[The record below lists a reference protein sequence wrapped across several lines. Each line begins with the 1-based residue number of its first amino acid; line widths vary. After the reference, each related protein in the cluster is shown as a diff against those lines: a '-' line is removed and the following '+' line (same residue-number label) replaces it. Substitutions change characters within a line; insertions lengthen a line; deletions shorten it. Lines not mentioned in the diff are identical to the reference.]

1 MREMEFA
8 IVDFQIRKLESLNFE
23 LVAQWK
29 KSVEREAN
37 ANGFEMNVAPGI
49 DSIEVRIIQ
58 QLRDSTRATTRRR
71 EKQRLGALRPL
82 HEEQEA
88 AFDVLP
94 DLEVLQREEQMHLDR
109 LDVLEKR
116 KERSDKTAG
125 RMVKWIIHSLDTHLL
140 TIFLEAMSAS
150 AAQNNKQLQVV
161 NGVQAVVND
170 LKRGTLTVI
179 TSFRRKLQSLAAKPA
194 NTVHSAYVVIRTIEY
209 LRTQHDQYA
218 QLYEL
223 QSQLTDQD
231 CIQALSNALDIVGC
245 TPTKDSISYSVQR
258 LIEEVTEETQWGVL
272 KEQVKG
278 VLDNQTIHKRT
289 RGESGWEIE
298 DAEVQDED
306 ISQQLKAFKA
316 EFSSFTKSFMGP
328 MGNARSASSPT
339 KNCWSWGKT
348 GNCRFGKRCKF
359 THNKEDKGNN
369 KATSNA
375 SLGQR
380 SPARSPVRS
389 LASSGSPGNFSAPGT
404 PRRSPRDGRN

>member
-1 MREMEFA
+1 
-8 IVDFQIRKLESLNFE
+8 
-23 LVAQWK
+23 
-29 KSVEREAN
+29 
-37 ANGFEMNVAPGI
+37 
-49 DSIEVRIIQ
+49 
-58 QLRDSTRATTRRR
+58 
-71 EKQRLGALRPL
+71 
-82 HEEQEA
+82 
-88 AFDVLP
+88 
-94 DLEVLQREEQMHLDR
+94 
-109 LDVLEKR
+109 
-116 KERSDKTAG
+116 
-125 RMVKWIIHSLDTHLL
+125 
-140 TIFLEAMSAS
+140 
-150 AAQNNKQLQVV
+150 
-161 NGVQAVVND
+161 
-170 LKRGTLTVI
+170 
-179 TSFRRKLQSLAAKPA
+179 
-194 NTVHSAYVVIRTIEY
+194 
-209 LRTQHDQYA
+209 
-218 QLYEL
+218 
-223 QSQLTDQD
+223 
-231 CIQALSNALDIVGC
+231 VGC

-328 MGNARSASSPT
+328 MGNARSAKSFMGPMGNARSASSPT
-339 KNCWSWGKT
+339 KKCWSWGKT
-348 GNCRFGKRCKF
+348 GDCRFGKRCKF
-359 THNKEDKGNN
+359 THNTEDKGNS

>member
-1 MREMEFA
+1 MREMELA
-8 IVDFQIRKLESLNFE
+8 IVNFENRKLEALNFE

-29 KSVEREAN
+29 KSVDREAN

-71 EKQRLGALRPL
+71 EKQRLEALRPL
-82 HEEQEA
+82 QEEQEA
-88 AFDVLP
+88 AFNALPNLAVL
-94 DLEVLQREEQMHLDR
+94 EREEQVHLDR

-116 KERSDKTAG
+116 RERSDKTAG
-125 RMVKWIIHSLDTHLL
+125 KMVKWITHSLDTPLL
-140 TIFLEAMSAS
+140 TIFLEAMSAP
-150 AAQNNKQLQVV
+150 AAHNNKQLQVV
-161 NGVQAVVND
+161 SGVQAVVND

-194 NTVHSAYVVIRTIEY
+194 HTVHAAYVVIRTIEY

-328 MGNARSASSPT
+328 MGNARLASSPT
-339 KNCWSWGKT
+339 KKCWSWGKT
-348 GNCRFGKRCKF
+348 GDCSFGKRCKF
-359 THNKEDKGNN
+359 THNTEDKGNS

-375 SLGQR
+375 PRTEEPCKEPCKESGKEWI
-380 SPARSPVRS
+380 SWEFF
-389 LASSGSPGNFSAPGT
+389 SSRYSKTFSE
-404 PRRSPRDGRN
+404 RW